1 MNKTKLTYKVARKI
15 YDSYRF
21 LVADFKI
28 KNLKKVTNTKKK
40 IVFISQMSNLWINVD
55 DLYNQLSNDDQFE
68 TYVLMI
74 PEFDYSK
81 KEFDI
86 QTMNTKIYDFHK
98 NHNHQNTIKAF
109 DQGKWFD
116 LKNINPDYVFYERPY
131 SSYLPIV
138 KLQFQNIPIEY
149 KISTVSKYAKTCY
162 LPYGYENDELYFF
175 ISSIRIKKNDINRTS
190 YI

>member
-1 MNKTKLTYKVARKI
+1 MDKTKLTYKVARKI

-86 QTMNTKIYDFHK
+86 QTMNTKIY
-98 NHNHQNTIKAF
+98 IKIIIIKI
-109 DQGKWFD
+109 Q
-116 LKNINPDYVFYERPY
+116 LKLLI
-131 SSYLPIV
+131 
-138 KLQFQNIPIEY
+138 K
-149 KISTVSKYAKTCY
+149 
-162 LPYGYENDELYFF
+162 ENGL
-175 ISSIRIKKNDINRTS
+175 I
-190 YI
+190 

>member
-81 KEFDI
+81 KDFDI
-86 QTMNTKIYDFHK
+86 QTMNK
-98 NHNHQNTIKAF
+98 NF
-109 DQGKWFD
+109 C
-116 LKNINPDYVFYERPY
+116 L
-131 SSYLPIV
+131 L
-138 KLQFQNIPIEY
+138 
-149 KISTVSKYAKTCY
+149 
-162 LPYGYENDELYFF
+162 
-175 ISSIRIKKNDINRTS
+175 
-190 YI
+190 

>member
-1 MNKTKLTYKVARKI
+1 MDKTKLTYKVARKI

-116 LKNINPDYVFYERPY
+116 LKILIQTMFFMKDLIVLTYQWNIKY
-131 SSYLPIV
+131 
-138 KLQFQNIPIEY
+138 LQFQNIQKHVI
-149 KISTVSKYAKTCY
+149 Y
-162 LPYGYENDELYFF
+162 LMDM
-175 ISSIRIKKNDINRTS
+175 K
-190 YI
+190 

>member
-1 MNKTKLTYKVARKI
+1 MNMDKTKLTYKVARKI

-74 PEFDYSK
+74 FIK
-81 KEFDI
+81 IIIIKIQLKLLIKENGLI
-86 QTMNTKIYDFHK
+86 
-98 NHNHQNTIKAF
+98 
-109 DQGKWFD
+109 
-116 LKNINPDYVFYERPY
+116 
-131 SSYLPIV
+131 
-138 KLQFQNIPIEY
+138 
-149 KISTVSKYAKTCY
+149 
-162 LPYGYENDELYFF
+162 
-175 ISSIRIKKNDINRTS
+175 
-190 YI
+190 